1 MVSKDPRESLPPK
14 DSWKYM
20 ENLVMDTLNRLEKHD
35 QEIFKRLN
43 RIDIKLAKLSVKSGI
58 WGLIGACIPVALG
71 LLIAF
76 LKL

>member
-20 ENLVMDTLNRLEKHD
+20 ENLVMDTLNRLEEHD
-35 QEIFKRLN
+35 KEIFKRLN
-43 RIDIKLAKLSVKSGI
+43 RIDVRIAKLSVKSGI